1 MVYLKIRNE
10 VNFVSKKLLTMMIA
24 GMLSINTVFA
34 ENLSLKNLEKQVITL
49 KKLILLVVIFI
60 LTFSIAEAG
69 HLEDIAER
77 GTIRI
82 GTTGDYR
89 PMSYYNEKT
98 GEYEGIDAELSQII
112 ADSLGVKIE
121 YVKTTWPTLT
131 ADTLAGKFDIALCG
145 ISRNYNRA
153 KIMAMSDGYGVGMFG
168 KTILCR
174 KKDVKKFKTLADI
187 NKPEVRVMINPGGTN
202 EKFANANL
210 KNSTLIVHNDNADIP
225 NQIAAGNADIMI
237 TEIVEAL
244 SYIRMNP
251 NLAAPLINEP
261 FTRHSCGILMQKGDQ
276 EFLNYINF
284 VLAELRMDG
293 TLEKLENKY
302 LR

>member
-1 MVYLKIRNE
+1 
-10 VNFVSKKLLTMMIA
+10 
-24 GMLSINTVFA
+24 
-34 ENLSLKNLEKQVITL
+34 
-49 KKLILLVVIFI
+49 
-60 LTFSIAEAG
+60 
-69 HLEDIAER
+69 
-77 GTIRI
+77 
-82 GTTGDYR
+82 
-89 PMSYYNEKT
+89 MSYFNEKT
-98 GEYEGIDAELSQII
+98 GEYEGIDAELSKII

-153 KIMAMSDGYGVGMFG
+153 KLMAMSDGYGIGRFG

-174 KKDVKKFKTLADI
+174 KKDAKKFKTLADI
-187 NKPEVRVMINPGGTN
+187 NKPDVRVMINPGGTN

-210 KNSTLIVHNDNADIP
+210 KSAKIIVFNENAEIP
-225 NQIAAGNADIMI
+225 HQVSIGNADIMI

-244 SYIRMNP
+244 NYIKLDK
-251 NLAAPLINEP
+251 NLAAPLIDKP
-261 FTRHSCGILMQKGDQ
+261 FTVHSCGILMQKGDQ

>member
-1 MVYLKIRNE
+1 M
-10 VNFVSKKLLTMMIA
+10 
-24 GMLSINTVFA
+24 
-34 ENLSLKNLEKQVITL
+34 L
-49 KKLILLVVIFI
+49 KKFNLIILMFI
-60 LTFSIAEAG
+60 VAIASMKSVEAG
-69 HLEDIAER
+69 HLEEIAER

-89 PMSYYNEKT
+89 PMSYFNEKT
-98 GEYEGIDAELSQII
+98 GEYEGIDAELSKII

-153 KIMAMSDGYGVGMFG
+153 KLMAMSDGYGIGRFG

-174 KKDVKKFKTLADI
+174 KSDAKKFKTLADI

-210 KNSTLIVHNDNADIP
+210 KNAKIIVFNENAEIP
-225 NQIAAGNADIMI
+225 HQVSIGNADIMI

-244 SYIRMNP
+244 NYIKLDK
-251 NLAAPLINEP
+251 NLAAPLIDKP
-261 FTRHSCGILMQKGDQ
+261 FTIHSCGILMQKGDL

-293 TLEKLENKY
+293 TLEKLEDKY
-302 LR
+302 LK

>member
-1 MVYLKIRNE
+1 MK
-10 VNFVSKKLLTMMIA
+10 SKL
-24 GMLSINTVFA
+24 TVF
-34 ENLSLKNLEKQVITL
+34 ITTIIML
-49 KKLILLVVIFI
+49 MMTVV
-60 LTFSIAEAG
+60 EAG
-69 HLEDIAER
+69 HLEEISER
-77 GTIRI
+77 GTIKI

-89 PMSYYNEKT
+89 PMSYFNENT
-98 GEYEGIDAELSQII
+98 GKYEGIDAELSQII

-121 YVKTTWPTLT
+121 YVPTTWPTLT
-131 ADTLAGKFDIALCG
+131 KDTLDGKFDIALCG

-174 KKDVKKFKTLADI
+174 KKDAKKFKTLADI
-187 NKPEVRVMINPGGTN
+187 NKTEVRVMINPGGTN

-210 KNSTLIVHNDNADIP
+210 KNATLIVHNDNADIP

-244 SYIRMNP
+244 SYIKMNP

>member
-1 MVYLKIRNE
+1 M
-10 VNFVSKKLLTMMIA
+10 
-24 GMLSINTVFA
+24 
-34 ENLSLKNLEKQVITL
+34 
-49 KKLILLVVIFI
+49 KKLILLVAIFM
-60 LTFSIAEAG
+60 LTLSVAEAG
-69 HLEDIAER
+69 HLEDIAQR
-77 GTIRI
+77 GTIKI

-174 KKDVKKFKTLADI
+174 KKDAKKFKTLADI

-210 KNSTLIVHNDNADIP
+210 KKSTLIVHNDNADIP

-244 SYIRMNP
+244 SYIKINP